1 MEVFFRIC
9 PCPIIAVTG
18 SDGKTTTT
26 TIIAELLKKAG
37 KRVWVGGNIG
47 HPLLCEAD
55 GMLST
60 DFAVLELS
68 SFQLMTMTQSPHIA
82 VVTNLAPNHLD
93 VHRDM
98 AEYVAAKE
106 NIFTHQSRED
116 IAIFNA
122 DNAITAEQSTRA
134 PGHAR
139 LFSRQGEVADGVFLR
154 GEDVV
159 CRSGGHERIVMTT
172 RDIKLPGVHNVENIW
187 QPSPPW
193 TVWCRTRSS
202 GPLPGNS
209 AV

>member
-1 MEVFFRIC
+1 MEVFFLIC

-116 IAIFNA
+116 IAILMR
-122 DNAITAEQSTRA
+122 IMPSQQS
-134 PGHAR
+134 
-139 LFSRQGEVADGVFLR
+139 
-154 GEDVV
+154 
-159 CRSGGHERIVMTT
+159 
-172 RDIKLPGVHNVENIW
+172 
-187 QPSPPW
+187 SPPARPATPGSSAGRVRW
-193 TVWCRTRSS
+193 QTASSCGART
-202 GPLPGNS
+202 LS
-209 AV
+209 AAAAVMSAS